1 MNSDT
6 NIISF
11 NENMLKSKFILL
23 VLFFMINGCSSDRK
37 KEEEC
42 YYDKP
47 RSCDKY
53 IDTEIRS
60 RNMGSGIPSDGIVL
74 IKDWIFYLTYFDN
87 VSQKIEEKYV
97 KVNCKCEIIYFDNNK
112 PQELR
117 TPFN

>member
-1 MNSDT
+1 MN
-6 NIISF
+6 NEINKISLVDI
-11 NENMLKSKFILL
+11 MLKSKLIVL
-23 VLFFMINGCSSDRK
+23 VLFFVVNGCSSNKK

-47 RSCDKY
+47 RSCEKY

-60 RNMGSGIPSDGIVL
+60 RNMGSSMPSDGIVL

-87 VSQKIEEKYV
+87 VSQKITEKYV
-97 KVNCKCEIIYFDNNK
+97 KVNCKCEILYFDSKK